1 MLHDND
7 EVDQANNGVLM
18 ELTILDEKIL
28 LGGKHALAASGS
40 QWRGLW
46 AIQILQ

>member
-46 AIQILQ
+46 AI